1 MAKNSMLCVLGFL
14 TSLSL
19 SACSSNV
26 PTSNPVIDTV
36 PIKYQKPIVP
46 SVDELSLRDT
56 PWIVVTESNYS
67 SVLARL
73 RDEGKEPVLYA
84 LTSEGYVNQLYNKAD
99 IIKVIRQQ
107 QRVIAV
113 YDNWQ
118 YWDECC

>member
-1 MAKNSMLCVLGFL
+1 MAKNSILCVLGFL
-14 TSLSL
+14 MIFAV
-19 SACSSNV
+19 SACSSNTPV
-26 PTSNPVIDTV
+26 SNPVIDTV
-36 PIKYQKPIVP
+36 PIKYQQPIVP
-46 SVDELSLRDT
+46 SVDELSLRAT

-73 RDEGKEPVLYA
+73 RDEGREPVLYA

-99 IIKVIRQQ
+99 IIKVMRQQ

-118 YWDECC
+118 YWE